1 MRCREREEGERREGA
16 EGERGKGEEGEGG
29 EVLGHGTGQHE
40 TKM

>member
-16 EGERGKGEEGEGG
+16 EGERGEGEEGEGG

>member
-40 TKM
+40 N